1 MEPIDYFKYKALL
14 AELNSNKDSKGGM
27 TKFINKV
34 YKLSQQLIFTNG
46 FKESTRYAFI
56 LITKAIHFNRSIRKC
71 PGTINGQLDSVA
83 NALINST
90 VITADNVL
98 ETYEFWKSSL
108 KFIPNNLTDLNRIET
123 ILQTSLSTN
132 SHISLYTYNI
142 KELYAFSGNIELLTK
157 IYVLTTI
164 GQESLILK
172 YLIRDCVFDESVISS
187 LEATINNLQ
196 LILKETHEQHSRGVT
211 TI

>member
-14 AELNSNKDSKGGM
+14 AELNSNKDSKVGM

-71 PGTINGQLDSVA
+71 PGIINGRLDSVS
-83 NALINST
+83 NSLINST

-132 SHISLYTYNI
+132 SHIHLYTYNI

-172 YLIRDCVFDESVISS
+172 YLKSACVFDESVISS

>member
-14 AELNSNKDSKGGM
+14 AELNSNKDSKVGM

-56 LITKAIHFNRSIRKC
+56 LITKAIHFNKSIRKC
-71 PGTINGQLDSVA
+71 PGTINDQLDSVA
-83 NALINST
+83 NTLINST

-108 KFIPNNLTDLNRIET
+108 RFIPNNLTDLNRIET

-132 SHISLYTYNI
+132 SRIYLYTHHI
-142 KELYAFSGNIELLTK
+142 KELHAFFENLELLTK

-172 YLIRDCVFDESVISS
+172 YLKSACVFDESVISS

>member
-34 YKLSQQLIFTNG
+34 YELSQQLIFTNG

-71 PGTINGQLDSVA
+71 PGIINGQLDSVA
-83 NALINST
+83 KALINST
-90 VITADNVL
+90 VVTADNVL
-98 ETYEFWKSSL
+98 ETYEFWKDNIR
-108 KFIPNNLTDLNRIET
+108 FVPNNLIDLNRVET
-123 ILQTSLSTN
+123 ILQIILPTHSD
-132 SHISLYTYNI
+132 ISLYIYNI
-142 KELYAFSGNIELLTK
+142 KELYIFSENIELLTK
-157 IYVLTTI
+157 VYVLTTI

-172 YLIRDCVFDESVISS
+172 YLKSACVFDESVISS

-196 LILKETHEQHSRGVT
+196 LILKETHEQHSRGST